1 MPAPPAPARAELVLS
16 LAVLAIGAGASA
28 VAFSLPETSGY
39 ARIGPN
45 FMPKIVASGLTLLGV
60 WLLAEHFTGG
70 WREAVN
76 DDPAARGEHPFAAAA
91 FLWVSGGLFLQMALI
106 HTGGFVIAAMALYA
120 CVARGFGSARFVRDL
135 AIGLVLGLGVFLF
148 FVRFLN
154 VNLPAG
160 WLQPLLGSAGL

>member
-1 MPAPPAPARAELVLS
+1 MPAPPARAQLVLS
-16 LAVLAIGAGASA
+16 LAVLAIGIGAA
-28 VAFSLPETSGY
+28 AIAFSLPETSGY
-39 ARIGPN
+39 ARVGPN
-45 FMPKIVASGLTLLGV
+45 FMPKVVSSGLVLLGA

-70 WREAVN
+70 WREAVD

-106 HTGGFVIAAMALYA
+106 HTGGFVVAAMALYA
-120 CVARGFGSARFVRDL
+120 CVARGFGSARPLRDL
-135 AIGLVLGLGVFLF
+135 AIGLVLGLCVFLF

-160 WLQPLLGSAGL
+160 WLHPLLGSAGL